1 MSKVSIRFFDDREV
15 RAIWDE
21 QNSKWWYSIIDIISI
36 LTDSKSPR
44 KYWSVMKTRLKK
56 EWNQLTTKCSQLK
69 LESSDGKKY
78 ATDCFSQ
85 DDILEVIKL
94 IPWKNSIKFL
104 DWFTYNDN
112 SIDWQSKLKAY
123 NLFESNLINEFEIGT
138 SKWLQ
143 QIHAYLFGWLYDFAW
158 KIRQK
163 NISKWGFRFA
173 SAEFLEDTLK
183 DIEKMPENTFEEII
197 NKYIE
202 MNIAHPFMEWNG
214 RSARIWLDLIFKKQ
228 LKKCVDWSQISKNYY
243 MSAMIES
250 PKNIDNITNLIK
262 NALTPEIHSREMYMK
277 WIDYSYYYEE
287 E

>member
-214 RSARIWLDLIFKKQ
+214 RSARIWLDLIMKKQ
-228 LKKCVDWSQISKNYY
+228 LKKCVDWSQISKNDY
-243 MSAMIES
+243 MNAMIES
-250 PKNIDNITNLIK
+250 PKNTDNITNLIK